1 MLLVLMSIHLKK
13 CTLPVSVGVIGT
25 VNGRSASS
33 PTGNSAVNTSSF
45 PTKGNKEK
53 TKANS
58 SRTQKN
64 IQDLGQLHQTTI
76 QKTKEK
82 VNTVFAK
89 VFEYKTLHVHPFL
102 LFHFIK
108 KHELLFS
115 FRNPTKDH

>member
-1 MLLVLMSIHLKK
+1 MSIHLKK

-58 SRTQKN
+58 SLTQKSR
-64 IQDLGQLHQTTI
+64 QDLGQLHQKTI
-76 QKTKEK
+76 QKTKE
-82 VNTVFAK
+82 VSTVFA
-89 VFEYKTLHVHPFL
+89 VFVLEYKTLRVHPFL
-102 LFHFIK
+102 LFYLIK
-108 KHELLFS
+108 TGGLLFL

>member
-1 MLLVLMSIHLKK
+1 M
-13 CTLPVSVGVIGT
+13 PVSVGVIGT

-58 SRTQKN
+58 SRGQKS
-64 IQDLGQLHQTTI
+64 IQDLSQLNQKNI

-82 VNTVFAK
+82 VSSVFAQALEYNTCMETHYA
-89 VFEYKTLHVHPFL
+89 VFLFL
-102 LFHFIK
+102 ALFHMLYLINK
-108 KHELLFS
+108 CGLLLL
-115 FRNPTKDH
+115 FRNPTKYH